1 MPVRVCGSGINLAGG
16 VHTSMARYTDPVCR
30 LCRREGVKLY
40 LKGERCYTDKCA
52 IDRRGYAPG
61 QHGQGGGRRR
71 ASEYGMQLREK
82 QKARRVYGVLEKQFR
97 SYYDEAAR
105 RKGITGDMLLQILE
119 TRLDNVVYR
128 LGFASS
134 RPEARQLVKHGHFSV
149 NGRRLDIPSYQVR
162 LGDVVSIREKSTGS
176 AKFKELL
183 EATEGK
189 TILGWLER
197 DLDNR
202 SGKVV
207 RMPAREEID
216 VPVAEQLIIEFY
228 SR

>member
-1 MPVRVCGSGINLAGG
+1 
-16 VHTSMARYTDPVCR
+16 MARYTDPVCR

-71 ASEYGMQLREK
+71 TSEYGMQLREK

-97 SYYDEAAR
+97 SYYDQAAS
-105 RKGITGDMLLQILE
+105 RKGITGDTLLQILE

-134 RPEARQLVKHGHFSV
+134 RAEARQLVKHGHFSV

-162 LGDVVSIREKSTGS
+162 IGDVISLREKSAGS
-176 AKFKELL
+176 PKFKELL
-183 EATEGK
+183 ESAEGK
-189 TILGWLER
+189 TVVGWLER
-197 DLDNR
+197 ELTER
-202 SGKVV
+202 SGKVL
-207 RMPAREEID
+207 RLAAREEID
-216 VPVAEQLIIEFY
+216 IPVAEQLIIEYY